1 MRTKWVDLNIK
12 EKLAILSAILSFIL
26 GWCMSI
32 AGFWI
37 PPIGE
42 VADSI
47 LWILGQA
54 LLYAASVFGVSA
66 YFRSETVQLRKDMDR
81 HLEHMERLQIQR
93 EKIRNGIDVE
103 EIPNNYNDED
113 NDKRRH
119 CHTQCSQNGS
129 REFSLFITDIRR
141 TVNRN
146 RPRRRLSNDS
156 NVHHLVMGNP
166 VFLFNADVLN
176 NRKHRV
182 SSAESKQPDFGE
194 CHK

>member
-1 MRTKWVDLNIK
+1 MGQLIKRVFYFIFIEKLNKMKTKWVDLNIK
-12 EKLAILSAILSFIL
+12 EKLAILSAIIAFIL

-66 YFRSETVQLRKDMDR
+66 YFRSETVQLRRDMDR

-93 EKIRNGIDVE
+93 EKIRNGIDVD
-103 EIPNNYNDED
+103 EIPNKEDED
-113 NDKRRH
+113 
-119 CHTQCSQNGS
+119 
-129 REFSLFITDIRR
+129 E
-141 TVNRN
+141 
-146 RPRRRLSNDS
+146 
-156 NVHHLVMGNP
+156 
-166 VFLFNADVLN
+166 
-176 NRKHRV
+176 
-182 SSAESKQPDFGE
+182 
-194 CHK
+194 

>member
-81 HLEHMERLQIQR
+81 HLEHMERMQIQR

-113 NDKRRH
+113 N
-119 CHTQCSQNGS
+119 
-129 REFSLFITDIRR
+129 E
-141 TVNRN
+141 
-146 RPRRRLSNDS
+146 
-156 NVHHLVMGNP
+156 
-166 VFLFNADVLN
+166 
-176 NRKHRV
+176 
-182 SSAESKQPDFGE
+182 
-194 CHK
+194 